1 MAKKILIVD
10 DDLYI
15 RDLYEEIL
23 KDEGYEVTSAADGK
37 EGLDKLETGGY
48 DLVLLDVMMPKIDG
62 ISVLSKLQIIE
73 PKTKNGPIILLTNLS
88 QGPVIE
94 DGMKKGAKSYLIKAD
109 LTPDQ
114 LVKKV
119 KEFLNG

>member
-15 RDLYEEIL
+15 RDLYEEVL
-23 KDEGYEVTSAADGK
+23 KSEGYEVTTAVDGK
-37 EGLDKLETGGY
+37 EGFDKLEAGGF
-48 DLVLLDVMMPKIDG
+48 DLVLLDVMMPKLDG
-62 ISVLSKLQIIE
+62 ITILSRLANTP
-73 PKTKNGPIILLTNLS
+73 PKIVNGPIVLLTNLS

-119 KEFLNG
+119 KEFLSS